1 MSDHREALEHIM
13 RICATSRTYT
23 RRTQQINDVDMY
35 AVGMTAAQRQ
45 ARHVEIMQRVGGQP
59 IVDAYLERC
68 RKRTQKNQ
76 ERQAREENSLDE
88 FDNPLD
94 GQMGG

>member
-23 RRTQQINDVDMY
+23 RRTQQINDVAMY

-45 ARHVEIMQRVGGQP
+45 ARHVEIMERIGGKP
-59 IVDAYLERC
+59 LAADYLEREA
-68 RKRTQKNQ
+68 KRVAKLAEKLAAAPHNQ
-76 ERQAREENSLDE
+76 QQGE
-88 FDNPLD
+88 
-94 GQMGG
+94 